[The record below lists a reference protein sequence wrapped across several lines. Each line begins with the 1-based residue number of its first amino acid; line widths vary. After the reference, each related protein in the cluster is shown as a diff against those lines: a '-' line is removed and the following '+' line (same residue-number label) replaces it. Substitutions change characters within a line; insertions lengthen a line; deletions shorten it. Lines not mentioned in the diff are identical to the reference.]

1 MAINPFQQFNS
12 PSMSLLNVGG
22 FQDPLQP
29 KPIGQDIVN
38 VPQLQNQVGQLQA
51 RKNQQLGSMLLALG
65 DIFRGQDPSTGVM
78 QRQMF
83 LQEQEEERKA
93 RLEKQKLQ
101 QAYDSALAS
110 ANPEQK
116 KLIKLLGPDGY
127 KEYATQVALKN
138 AGLSDP
144 KKTADI
150 QNYEYYKNLPPEE
163 QETFKMLEGKSPELA
178 FAIAEAQRIA
188 RSTAGLDLSPF
199 ERARDEELA
208 KELAKFEFGGFAQVE
223 SNLDKLDKVIGQ
235 LESTQNLTGP
245 VIGNVPTVLKAFT
258 NPKAVGV
265 EDDIRSII
273 FQSLRETL
281 GAQFT
286 EREGDR
292 LVAASFN
299 PLLSEE
305 INAVRLKRLRK
316 ETARSAQAR
325 LDMLN
330 YFKENNTL
338 KDYTGKVFDSSN
350 ILGNIIQPQDY
361 AELTLSELEQ
371 IFTNPE
377 TTPQELEAIRQ
388 LLKEREGK

>member
-1 MAINPFQQFNS
+1 MAINPF
-12 PSMSLLNVGG
+12 SMSLLNVGG

-29 KPIGQDIVN
+29 KPIGQNIVN

-51 RKNQQLGSMLLALG
+51 QKNQQLGSMLLALG
-65 DIFRGQDPSTGVM
+65 DVFRGQDPASGVL

-83 LQEQEEERKA
+83 LQEQEEERQA
-93 RLEKQKLQ
+93 RLKEQKLQ

-116 KLIKLLGPDGY
+116 KLIELLGPDGY

-150 QNYEYYKNLPPEE
+150 QNFEYYQSLPED
-163 QETFKMLEGKSPELA
+163 QKETFKMLEFGAPDVA
-178 FAIAEAQRIA
+178 FALAEMKRKGA
-188 RSTAGLDLSPF
+188 SPAGLDLSPLELERDKKLAAELVEF
-199 ERARDEELA
+199 ER
-208 KELAKFEFGGFAQVE
+208 GGFAQVE
-223 SNLDKLDKVIGQ
+223 SNLDKLDKVISQ

-245 VIGNVPTVLKAFT
+245 VIGNVPTALKAFY
-258 NPKAVGV
+258 NPESVGV

-299 PLLSEE
+299 ALLSEE
-305 INAVRLKRLRK
+305 INAVRLKRLR
-316 ETARSAQAR
+316 EQTARSAQAK
-325 LDMLN
+325 LDMIK
-330 YFKENNTL
+330 YFDKNKTL
-338 KDYTGKVFDSSN
+338 RGYTGKVFDSSN

-361 AELTLSELEQ
+361 AELTESEIEQ
-371 IFTNPE
+371 IYLNPE
-377 TTPQELEAIRQ
+377 TTPQELEAIEQ

>member
-1 MAINPFQQFNS
+1 MSFGKLQGLGQQYVQR
-12 PSMSLLNVGG
+12 LGG
-22 FQDPLQP
+22 LDPMNQETATDEQKEAAKLA
-29 KPIGQDIVN
+29 GRRELFARLSDAFGGRDI
-38 VPQLQNQVGQLQA
+38 
-51 RKNQQLGSMLLALG
+51 
-65 DIFRGQDPSTGVM
+65 RGEAM
-78 QRQMF
+78 QRQIF
-83 LQEQEEERKA
+83 LQQQEEERQA
-93 RLEKQKLQ
+93 RLKEQKLQ
-101 QAYDSALAS
+101 ESYNSALAS

-116 KLIKLLGPDGY
+116 KLIELLGPDGY

-150 QNYEYYKNLPPEE
+150 QNYEYYQKLSPEN

-188 RSTAGLDLSPF
+188 GSTAGLDLSPY

-258 NPKAVGV
+258 NPEAVGV

-350 ILGNIIQPQDY
+350 ILGNIIEPQDY
-361 AELTLSELEQ
+361 AELTESEIEQ
-371 IFTNPE
+371 IYLNPE
-377 TTPQELEAIRQ
+377 TTPQELEAIEQ

>member
-1 MAINPFQQFNS
+1 MNPLEKFNLILQGNYVNPGFRQPSDSQMPMQNLFNTQQFS
-12 PSMSLLNVGG
+12 QNVANNQAQ
-22 FQDPLQP
+22 QDF
-29 KPIGQDIVN
+29 
-38 VPQLQNQVGQLQA
+38 
-51 RKNQQLGSMLLALG
+51 RKANMLIALG
-65 DIFRGQDPSTGVM
+65 DALKGKDVGQGLM
-78 QRQMF
+78 QRQHF
-83 LQEQEEERKA
+83 FQEQEEERQA

-101 QAYDSALAS
+101 QAYDSALTS

-116 KLIKLLGPDGY
+116 KLIELLGPDGY

-150 QNYEYYKNLPPEE
+150 KNFEYYQSLPED
-163 QETFKMLEGKSPELA
+163 QKETFKMLEFGAPDVA
-178 FAIAEAQRIA
+178 FALAEMKRKGA
-188 RSTAGLDLSPF
+188 SPAGLDLSPLELERDKKLASELVEF
-199 ERARDEELA
+199 ER
-208 KELAKFEFGGFAQVE
+208 GGFAQVE

-235 LESTQNLTGP
+235 LESSQNLTGP

-258 NPKAVGV
+258 NPQAVGV

-299 PLLSEE
+299 ALLSEE
-305 INAVRLKRLRK
+305 INAVRLKRLR
-316 ETARSAQAR
+316 EQTARSAQAK
-325 LDMLN
+325 LDMIK
-330 YFKENNTL
+330 YFDKNKTL
-338 KDYTGKVFDSSN
+338 RGYTGKVFDSSN

-361 AELTLSELEQ
+361 AELTESEIEQ
-371 IFTNPE
+371 IYLNPE
-377 TTPQELEAIRQ
+377 TTPQELEAIEQ

>member
-1 MAINPFQQFNS
+1 MDEQK
-12 PSMSLLNVGG
+12 L
-22 FQDPLQP
+22 
-29 KPIGQDIVN
+29 
-38 VPQLQNQVGQLQA
+38 
-51 RKNQQLGSMLLALG
+51 KNQQLGNFLLAFSDVL
-65 DIFRGQDPSTGVM
+65 RGQDPASGVM
-78 QRQMF
+78 QRQQLF
-83 LQEQEEERKA
+83 QQQEEERQA
-93 RLEKQKLQ
+93 RLKEQKLQ
-101 QAYDSALAS
+101 ESYNSALAS
-110 ANPEQK
+110 ANPAQK
-116 KLIKLLGPDGY
+116 ELIKLLGPDGY
-127 KEYATQVALKN
+127 KEYATQVALKS

-150 QNYEYYKNLPPEE
+150 QNFEYYQSLPED
-163 QETFKMLEGKSPELA
+163 QKETFKMLEFGSPDVA
-178 FAIAEAQRIA
+178 FALAEMKRKG
-188 RSTAGLDLSPF
+188 SSPAGLDLSPLELERDKKLASELVEF
-199 ERARDEELA
+199 ER
-208 KELAKFEFGGFAQVE
+208 GGFAQVE

-258 NPKAVGV
+258 NQEAVGV

-305 INAVRLKRLRK
+305 INAERLKRLRK
-316 ETARSAQAR
+316 ETARSAQAK
-325 LDMLN
+325 LDMIK
-330 YFKENNTL
+330 YFDKKKTL
-338 KDYTGKVFDSSN
+338 RGYTGEVFDSSN

-361 AELTLSELEQ
+361 AELTESEIEQ
-371 IFTNPE
+371 IYLNPE
-377 TTPQELEAIRQ
+377 TTPQELEAIEQ

>member
-1 MAINPFQQFNS
+1 MAINPF
-12 PSMSLLNVGG
+12 SMSLLNVGG

-51 RKNQQLGSMLLALG
+51 QKNQQLGSMLLALG
-65 DIFRGQDPSTGVM
+65 DIFRGQDPATGVM

-83 LQEQEEERKA
+83 LQEQEEERQA

-144 KKTADI
+144 NETADI
-150 QNYEYYKNLPPEE
+150 RNYKFYQKLSPEN
-163 QETFKMLEGKSPELA
+163 QETFKMLEFGSPDVA
-178 FAIAEAQRIA
+178 FAMAEAQRIA
-188 RSTAGLDLSPF
+188 GSTAGLDLSPLELERDKKLAAELVEF
-199 ERARDEELA
+199 ES
-208 KELAKFEFGGFAQVE
+208 GGFAQVE
-223 SNLDKLDKVIGQ
+223 SNLDKIDKVIAQ
-235 LESTQNLTGP
+235 LESGQNLTGP
-245 VIGNVPTVLKAFT
+245 VIGNIPTVLKAFT
-258 NPKAVGV
+258 DPESVGV
-265 EDDIRSII
+265 EDDMKSII
-273 FQSLRETL
+273 YQSLRATL

-286 EREGDR
+286 ERESNN

-299 PLLSEE
+299 ALLSEE
-305 INAVRLKRLRK
+305 INAERLKRLRR
-316 ETARSAQAR
+316 ETARSAQAK
-325 LDMLN
+325 LDMLD
-330 YFKENNTL
+330 YFDKNRTL
-338 KDYTGKVFDSSN
+338 KDYKGKVFDSSN

-361 AELTLSELEQ
+361 AELTESEIEQ
-371 IFTNPE
+371 IYLNPE
-377 TTPQELEAIRQ
+377 TTPQELEAIEE
-388 LLKEREGK
+388 LLKERAGK